1 MIENAYLC
9 LIILNIVIKKL
20 SLRQAQFNCLIGP
33 KGDPSC
39 YYATQ

>member
-1 MIENAYLC
+1 MIEIAYLC
-9 LIILNIVIKKL
+9 LTFLNTVIKKL
-20 SLRQAQFNCLIGP
+20 SLRQARFNCLIGP